1 MTTEATPGK
10 VAIAG
15 ETIMLIREKGVI
27 RALHD
32 RCPHRGVPLSHPMA
46 TQEFPGTWT
55 CCYHGWTF
63 DLETG
68 TLVAAITDG
77 PDSPICGK
85 VAVRTYPVQ
94 ERIGLVWVYV
104 GDGAPPPVESDIP
117 SELLHPDAVIAGR
130 RTIRVG
136 NWRFGAE
143 HRIDEGHATFLP
155 GNSL

>member
-1 MTTEATPGK
+1 M
-10 VAIAG
+10 
-15 ETIMLIREKGVI
+15 

-46 TQEFPGTWT
+46 TQEWPGTWT

-85 VAVRTYPVQ
+85 VAVRRIALRRQPVYALEAAGPPRSLE
-94 ERIGLVWVYV
+94 ERRC
-104 GDGAPPPVESDIP
+104 
-117 SELLHPDAVIAGR
+117 GR
-130 RTIRVG
+130 LRLR
-136 NWRFGAE
+136 
-143 HRIDEGHATFLP
+143 HATLAIQGWACIRLTPTFICEHTITKRRSRFLNVLV
-155 GNSL
+155 GCNVR